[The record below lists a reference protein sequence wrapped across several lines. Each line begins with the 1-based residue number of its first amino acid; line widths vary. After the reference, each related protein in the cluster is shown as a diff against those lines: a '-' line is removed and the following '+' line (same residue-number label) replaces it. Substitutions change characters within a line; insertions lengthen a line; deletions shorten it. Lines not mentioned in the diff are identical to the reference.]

1 MESIEIV
8 ITVMFIITMCILGF
22 LSHITLRHLESIK
35 KESEEL
41 RYEVERL
48 KRNLTL

>member
-1 MESIEIV
+1 MEQIEVLIFLMFV
-8 ITVMFIITMCILGF
+8 INMFILGA
-22 LSHITLRHLESIK
+22 LSYATLRHMETHK
-35 KESEEL
+35 KEVEGL